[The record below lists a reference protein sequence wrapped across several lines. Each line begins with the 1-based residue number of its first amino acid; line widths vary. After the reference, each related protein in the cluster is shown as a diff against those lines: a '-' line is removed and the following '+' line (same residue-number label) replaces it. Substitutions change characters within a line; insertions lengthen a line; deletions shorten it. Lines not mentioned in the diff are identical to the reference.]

1 MIRHTFN
8 ISIVNLPVP
17 EAMACD
23 GDVFADSTGVE
34 ELGAEQLVAEESGL
48 ITGDHG
54 PCWVGEAAGRDESG
68 KGSDG
73 GEDGSEEV
81 HLDSGNGILGWW
93 YQSDLLVLRRRRG
106 DFEEGCV
113 LAHTPLERVVAQYM
127 KFAIAR
133 CLPCNQLSRLPQL
146 RSR

>member
-68 KGSDG
+68 KGSDD

-81 HLDSGNGILGWW
+81 HLDSGDGVWVGGIRVIFL
-93 YQSDLLVLRRRRG
+93 SL
-106 DFEEGCV
+106 EE
-113 LAHTPLERVVAQYM
+113 EE
-127 KFAIAR
+127 AILKKAVYW
-133 CLPCNQLSRLPQL
+133 LIHLWKG
-146 RSR
+146 